1 MDGLLTYDSVEICYN
16 GNPVVQDISFS
27 LKSGEILGVAGESGS
42 GKSTMI
48 RAALGILGQEGMVT
62 RGDIWFE
69 GKNLPDLPEKEMEQI
84 RGARIGMIFQDT
96 GASFCPIR
104 TIGSQLHEAL
114 AAHEKVTRK
123 ESDSRALEL
132 LEKLG
137 LPDGRRILDS
147 YPFQL
152 SGGMNQRVGIA
163 AAMLLNP
170 AVLLADEPT
179 SALDVTVQRQAVEE
193 MLLMRQ
199 LYGTAII
206 LVTHNIGVIEAM
218 ADSVLVLREGHMV
231 EYGPAAQVLGAP
243 QNAYTR
249 ELLAAVPRLRREQPG
264 G

>member
-27 LKSGEILGVAGESGS
+27 LKPGEILGVAGESGS

-114 AAHEKVTRK
+114 DAHEKVTRK

-152 SGGMNQRVGIA
+152 SGGMNPV
-163 AAMLLNP
+163 
-170 AVLLADEPT
+170 VLLADEPT